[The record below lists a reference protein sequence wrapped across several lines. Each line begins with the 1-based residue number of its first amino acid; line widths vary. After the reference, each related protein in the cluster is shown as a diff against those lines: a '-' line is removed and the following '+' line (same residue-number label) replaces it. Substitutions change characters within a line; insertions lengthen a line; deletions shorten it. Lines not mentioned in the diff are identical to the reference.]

1 MELSKIYKMRIFS
14 LEDVMAV
21 FAITKSSAAKAL
33 LRWQQKGIVQL
44 IRKNMY
50 TAVDL
55 VSDRPIVDKYEV
67 ASRLSPT
74 SYVGWHTA
82 LEYHGL
88 AHQTFF
94 TNYVGSSTRFNRFSY
109 EESVFEYCASPLEDT
124 SATGVIVPEG
134 NPYVRV
140 TDLERSVVDCCDR
153 LDRSGGAEELLHCLE
168 GIMKLD
174 EKKLLSYLDMYGKAF
189 LYQKVG
195 FFLEHIQQQA
205 NISSETI
212 ETCRQKGAVY
222 VKRLTNAPDSDCYLK
237 AWKLYVP
244 NYCLTDNTD
253 TDDFV

>member
-14 LEDVMAV
+14 LEDVMSE
-21 FAITKSSAAKAL
+21 FFITKPAAAKAL

-67 ASRLSPT
+67 ASRITQT
-74 SYVGWHTA
+74 SYVGWHTS

-94 TNYVGSSTRFNRFSY
+94 TTYVGSSSRFNKFTF
-109 EESVFEYCASPLEDT
+109 EESDFEYCAAPLT
-124 SATGVIVPEG
+124 GTPSTGVIIPEG
-134 NPYVRV
+134 NPFVRV
-140 TDLERSVVDCCDR
+140 TDLERTVVDCCDR
-153 LDRSGGAEELLHCLE
+153 LDRAGGAEELMHCLE
-168 GIMKLD
+168 GMMMLD
-174 EKKLLSYLDMYGKAF
+174 EKKLLSYLEIYGKAF

-195 FFLEHIQQQA
+195 FFLERIQQQA
-205 NISSETI
+205 NISPGFI
-212 ETCRQKGAVY
+212 KTCRQKGAVY
-222 VKRLTNAPDSDCYLK
+222 VKQLTNSSESDCYLK

-244 NYCLTDNTD
+244 HYCITDNAD
-253 TDDFV
+253 DDDFI